1 MRELI
6 SSGELGRPEHLQ
18 YTSFTSGS
26 RVPLRPYGW
35 LFDRSLGGGW
45 IGAFGSHAID
55 AMRWMMGEVTSAA
68 ARTWVTISERPDKDG
83 HPQSCDAEDAFSG
96 WVEFES
102 GATASIDTSFT
113 APVSLPPRITVT
125 GSAGAIENTADV
137 RLVLQRVD
145 GTREQFDFDPPPGD
159 PHGIAMTLWAQEVW
173 RSVAEGRQIAPS
185 FDDGVACVR
194 VMEMFRAGVAPT
206 VLRTPAGA

>member
-1 MRELI
+1 MRDLI
-6 SSGELGRPEHLQ
+6 TSGEVGRPEHLG
-18 YTSFTSGS
+18 YSAHTSGS
-26 RVPLRPYGW
+26 RFPLRPYGW

-55 AMRWMMGEVTSAA
+55 TMRWMMGEVSNAG
-68 ARTWVTISERPDKDG
+68 ARTWVTIPQRPDARG
-83 HPQSCDAEDAFSG
+83 ELQNCDAEDAFTA

-125 GSAGAIENTADV
+125 GSEGAIENTADV

-145 GTREQFDFDPPPGD
+145 GSREQFEFEPPPGD
-159 PHGIAMTLWAQEVW
+159 PHETAMTAWAFEIW
-173 RSVAEGRQIAPS
+173 RAVVEGRQVTPS
-185 FDDGVACVR
+185 FDDGVACAR
-194 VMEMFRAGVAPT
+194 VMEQFRSAVPM
-206 VLRTPAGA
+206 VLGGSAGA